1 MGLVAVG
8 FWAVILSQ
16 AAWKRIW
23 AGRDPTQSKT
33 AADRSVANIG
43 DMAWAQL
50 LTA

>member
-1 MGLVAVG
+1 M
-8 FWAVILSQ
+8 VILSQ

-23 AGRDPTQSKT
+23 VGCDPAQSKM
-33 AADRSVANIG
+33 AADKSVANTG